1 MADIK
6 RIAEIDL
13 EITKLQQERKNLID
27 VQKKEVINNIKELV
41 KTYGL
46 SSSDLSLSNAKQK
59 SAAVARYKNPTTDET
74 WTGKGRKPFW
84 LEALLNAGTKLESLE
99 IK

>member
-6 RIAEIDL
+6 RVEQIDVEIA
-13 EITKLQQERKNLID
+13 KLQQERKALID
-27 VQKKEVINNIKELV
+27 AQKKEVINNIKELV

-46 SSSDLSLSNAKQK
+46 SSSDLALGTTKQK
-59 SAAVARYKNPTTDET
+59 TSAIAKYKNPKSDET

-84 LEALLNAGTKLESLE
+84 LEALLEAGTKLETLE